1 MMKTLGYA
9 AVAFSVLCLGQQVA
23 HAQQYPMLDRVA
35 QHVVEKY
42 QSSSCQQLAAER
54 GQRPTGRKAE
64 VEQRVL
70 EMLHSDPNM
79 RAEFLGRV
87 ATPIANKL
95 FECGMIP

>member
-1 MMKTLGYA
+1 MRQFRCIAL
-9 AVAFSVLCLGQQVA
+9 AFGLLCLGQGVVY
-23 HAQQYPMLDRVA
+23 AQQYPMLDKIA

-42 QSSSCQQLAAER
+42 QNSSCQQLAAER
-54 GQRPTGRKAE
+54 GQKPTGRKAE